1 MERFGPAAGLT
12 MANDG
17 SLIERCKRQA
27 KRIKSDYP
35 EIGYMQRL
43 DVVAKQMGFLG
54 YVELSNAGRK

>member
-1 MERFGPAAGLT
+1 

-43 DVVAKQMGFLG
+43 DVVAKQMEFLG
-54 YVELSNAGRK
+54 YVELSNAGWK